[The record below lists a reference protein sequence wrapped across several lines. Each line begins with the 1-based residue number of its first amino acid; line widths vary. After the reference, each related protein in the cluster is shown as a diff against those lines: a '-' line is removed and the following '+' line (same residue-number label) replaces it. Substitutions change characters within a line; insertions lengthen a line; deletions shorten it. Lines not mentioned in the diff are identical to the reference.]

1 MLILLHIFEIC
12 KIYILLHRPPSIG
25 RFIFA
30 TGVLGVLNAY
40 AEKRSQ
46 RRARRSKQRERPP
59 PLANARDHLEALCRT
74 RLCGD
79 DNCIGARKQSWFTL
93 LDDSWHGFAACI
105 LADYVKHQLVRQFIK
120 AEPPR
125 ALTRSCSIPARMRAC
140 TWRLEDTR

>member
-46 RRARRSKQRERPP
+46 RRARRSKQRGTRSVPRKRSWRLRPSP
-59 PLANARDHLEALCRT
+59 PVAKKKKTKKFQNFCLVLQFLVILRWEDEPSVLSRRALAQGVVLYSVELE
-74 RLCGD
+74 
-79 DNCIGARKQSWFTL
+79 TL
-93 LDDSWHGFAACI
+93 NW
-105 LADYVKHQLVRQFIK
+105 KHVFFRENIVLVRIFIVGQ
-120 AEPPR
+120 
-125 ALTRSCSIPARMRAC
+125 T
-140 TWRLEDTR
+140 